1 MYINVTNINFKVMQ
15 YYNTTDVAKDTLSC
29 ANSVTT
35 DNSSAIETGD
45 FGPQYH
51 RTGRIVLL
59 VTMICLSL
67 VGNSMVCWQLMPLRR
82 RRFPKSK
89 VLFLNLAAADL
100 LVTFFTMTSQTVWE
114 IMGKIWVAGDA
125 FCRIVKFLQTFS
137 LTLSTYMLVA
147 IALDRN
153 NAIVKPFSRTPEP
166 KTYAIAAWITSLIPS
181 LPCFFLFREVL
192 KSETVAYCVSI
203 FYTSPQAQYWR
214 QIYMAFVF
222 LSIFIIPFLL
232 LVGLYT
238 RILAEIWA
246 QSSVFSTTEQ
256 SVSSLPR
263 AKTKTL
269 KMTLVIFLMFI
280 ITNLPYVVQ
289 EMILAFGDKSLLNP
303 NTVALSGVI
312 SASNSAFNP
321 YIYLAFQSKET
332 CFGKCFRLCITA
344 IRTRN
349 SAALLAH
356 NGHRRNPSFASS
368 KTSSRV
374 DINAHSLC
382 QPTQTF
388 KVSSYNNVCKK
399 GEETFL

>member
-1 MYINVTNINFKVMQ
+1 MYINSSNINFNVIQ
-15 YYNTTDVAKDTLSC
+15 YFNNSDIIRDAFSC
-29 ANSVTT
+29 VNSATT
-35 DNSSAIETGD
+35 DNSSLSD
-45 FGPQYH
+45 PSDYGPQYH
-51 RTGRIVLL
+51 RTARIVLL
-59 VTMICLSL
+59 ILMIFFSL
-67 VGNSMVCWQLMPLRR
+67 VGNSMVFWQLLPFRR

-100 LVTFFTMTSQTVWE
+100 LVTFVTMTSQTIWE
-114 IMGKIWVAGDA
+114 IMGKIWYAGDA
-125 FCRIVKFLQTFS
+125 FCRIVKFLQTFA

-153 NAIVKPFSRTPEP
+153 NAIVKPFSRTPDP

-181 LPCFFLFREVL
+181 LPCFYVFHEVL
-192 KSETVAYCVSI
+192 KSESVAYCVSI
-203 FYTSPQAQYWR
+203 FYTSQYPQYVR
-214 QIYMAFVF
+214 QLYMAFIF

-232 LVGLYT
+232 LLGLYT
-238 RILAEIWA
+238 RILVEIWA
-246 QSSVFSTTEQ
+246 QSSVFSTNEQ

-269 KMTLVIFLMFI
+269 KMTLVIYFMFI
-280 ITNLPYVVQ
+280 ITNMPYVVQ
-289 EMILAFGDKSLLNP
+289 EMILAFGNANLLNP

-332 CFGKCFRLCITA
+332 FFGRCIRLCLTA
-344 IRTRN
+344 IRSRN
-349 SAALLAH
+349 AAALLAH

-368 KTSSRV
+368 KTSSRI

-382 QPTQTF
+382 QATQTF
-388 KVSSYNNVCKK
+388 KVSSVNNVCKK